1 MTKTVGNAVL
11 EARAELKDVNAG
23 GFTYSPGDMARYC
36 GEGVLELR
44 RVRPSTRYDE
54 TFQVYDDDS
63 VWAGLSEADESRALL
78 GEDRF
83 YPALVAYIIARCLS
97 RDITD
102 ESNMK
107 VAATWMGRFTA
118 LAGG

>member
-1 MTKTVGNAVL
+1 MTKTVGNAVT
-11 EARAELKDVNAG
+11 EARSELKDVNSG
-23 GFTYSPGDMARYC
+23 GFAYSSADMCRYC
-36 GEGVLELR
+36 GEAVLELR
-44 RVRPSTRYDE
+44 RIRPATRYDE
-54 TFQVYDDDS
+54 TFQVYDDDA

-83 YPALVAYIIARCLS
+83 YPGLVAYIIARCLS

-107 VAATWMGRFTA
+107 VAATWMGRFNA
-118 LAGG
+118 LAEG